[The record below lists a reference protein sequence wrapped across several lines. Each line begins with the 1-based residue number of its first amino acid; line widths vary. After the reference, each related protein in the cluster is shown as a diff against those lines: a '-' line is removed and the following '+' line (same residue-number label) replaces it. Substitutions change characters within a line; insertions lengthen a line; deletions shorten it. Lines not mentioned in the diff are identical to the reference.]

1 MSFFAGCDSGRE
13 RVLDHGQ
20 GDPPERAC
28 LHMLLRYP
36 LFHNTRI
43 SDSTLF
49 HIPESGTRKRV
60 SGTRSPSARARSFA
74 VDFAP
79 VRVPVQQPVVL
90 QHSMIWRMAWW
101 HTPLSS
107 SMISSGTGNGVV
119 AYTTPCTEFGGE
131 CYRAVGRGVPP
142 DRGVPHRQRLHHQ
155 ERQGR
160 HGDVLGGDA
169 TPFMAL
175 KERASTHLWRRCNHS
190 LPFDGAQ
197 TQSMHPF
204 MASMHP
210 FTLAASASYKYG
222 KVHACAPHTHI
233 RHTPCFRAHAPYSQ
247 RPRIHSGQF
256 HLRFRRRRAVSWRS
270 TIHLW
275 RQCLRIW
282 GG

>member
-1 MSFFAGCDSGRE
+1 
-13 RVLDHGQ
+13 
-20 GDPPERAC
+20 
-28 LHMLLRYP
+28 
-36 LFHNTRI
+36 
-43 SDSTLF
+43 
-49 HIPESGTRKRV
+49 
-60 SGTRSPSARARSFA
+60 
-74 VDFAP
+74 
-79 VRVPVQQPVVL
+79 
-90 QHSMIWRMAWW
+90 MAWW

-222 KVHACAPHTHI
+222 KTHTLFSRACTLFT
-233 RHTPCFRAHAPYSQ
+233 TPSHPF
-247 RPRIHSGQF
+247 
-256 HLRFRRRRAVSWRS
+256 RAVSPPFSAATRRFMALNHPFMAAMPAYLGWVMGGACCGAADRDDDRAGGEAVRDG
-270 TIHLW
+270 
-275 RQCLRIW
+275 RQRQEHHRRLHAGPCRR
-282 GG
+282 